1 MWSVHPGGSGWNSLG
16 WAGPRHFHMQ
26 METSSW
32 TERLEGSVG
41 GEGWCRFQMSLW
53 NTDPEPWPEAGL
65 LFFS

>member
-32 TERLEGSVG
+32 TERLEGPVG
-41 GEGWCRFQMSLW
+41 GGGMVQVP
-53 NTDPEPWPEAGL
+53 DEPVEHRSRAVA
-65 LFFS
+65 